1 MTLRARSGGR
11 TWTIVLLWLGLA
23 IPPLAFRAP
32 TLVAAANQPL
42 PPVQTATYAGTPVAG
57 VPTDV
62 AQQPFGVAVSGRY
75 TFVADPVNH
84 VVRLLVDKSEV
95 PFAGNGGLSVEGDAT
110 DPVKA
115 QLAGPYAVAP
125 GQVTTVGYQVTS
137 FDMFIADT
145 FGHQVR
151 KVSVTVPPIDSST
164 GVPTAVMTTVAGTGK
179 FGFAGDGRAAK
190 DATLN
195 SPYGLAWDP
204 QRNVLYIADTLNNRI
219 RQVSAASGKIT
230 SDGAIATAVGT
241 GQAGYSASDRVAART
256 PLNQPRGLA
265 VDSGGR
271 LYIADTSNNVV
282 RVYDPANGSIRTVA
296 GTGAPTPTAGY
307 RDGVAAT
314 TSTLRQPAG
323 VALDRQGNLYIA
335 DTGDNVVREVTADG
349 VIHTVAGNGTPG
361 YTGDN
366 QAATQARLQAPF
378 AVAVRPDGDVLIAD
392 TGNSYLRD
400 LEAAVSAD
408 GSHHIHLLAGNGT
421 PSLGGD
427 GQPPAQAQFAGPT
440 AVASNLT
447 TTAGTTTSAVPQTF
461 GNRFVL
467 DTFNQSIRAFT
478 TADND
483 PNNHT
488 APDMVGGT
496 AKPDADEV
504 STLKLQSSLSSPMG
518 IALSSDGKTLYVADT
533 FNNQVKQFDVT
544 YPPNDPPALTLN
556 RVIGS
561 GSAGFDKTLD
571 ADGASI
577 TTAHLSYP
585 TGLALDA
592 SGDLFIADTY
602 NDRIREVPVQSD
614 RILTVAGS
622 GTLGFTGDGKTATK
636 ADLYL
641 PYGVAV
647 DPSGPNLYVVDSF
660 NHRVREVMRVG
671 QGAASTIQTVAGDGA
686 ADFADGGATSG
697 HLNRPWS
704 AAVQGTTLYIADYLN
719 QRVRQVDRTTQAMS
733 TLTGIGTAGLNGD
746 IGVATAAEVN
756 GPKGVSPLSATGA
769 VLVADSLNDR
779 IRWVGATQTGIYRTQ
794 VSFAATNLAG
804 ASEKQTVTVS
814 STGSGLL
821 VLGPVDV
828 DLASS
833 DFSIDP
839 QNNSCGRARLEP
851 SSSCSFNVLFQ
862 PRAPGLRTGN
872 VVIPDSA
879 IPGQQVIRLSGQ
891 AVAPAVTLTPPS
903 LGFSQPGD
911 SAAPAQAVVLKNGGD
926 GPLHIASIDIQP
938 QNSNFFQT
946 NNCPATLA
954 RGDSCAISVNFKQI
968 AAGTASQ
975 AATLVVQDDA
985 AGNPNSPAGA
995 GTQQIVPLTG
1005 AFANPVALLNPAGL
1019 SFSQN
1024 MGGASPPQVIRL
1036 VNSGDAPMTVSGIRT
1051 DGDFAESNSC
1061 PSVLA
1066 PKASCPIS
1074 LSFQPT
1080 TTGER
1085 DGYVVVADGAPD
1097 SPQKISLLGMA
1108 TVPSASLSTSRLTF
1122 AQNVGSTS
1130 GPQQLVLRNTGDGP
1144 LTIASIGATGDYAA
1158 RGLCPVVLAPGA
1170 SCGIAVT
1177 FKPTSAG
1184 SRSGAVVI
1192 TDDADSQP
1200 GNQQTVR
1207 VTGIGHQPVA
1217 SFTQTVLRP
1226 SASVHAAAPAT
1237 TLVLTNAGDGPL
1249 TVRGVGISGGAAG
1262 QYRQVNNCVR
1272 VLGPGVSCA
1281 ITVSF
1286 TPAGFG
1292 IQAAQ
1297 LTVFDDAVGG
1307 AQAILLRGAGTGPNA
1322 LLSAS
1327 SLNFGSIAVG
1337 DASAPEHIILFN
1349 SGTGALTVSQIGSS
1363 GGEFRES
1370 DSCPAVLPS
1379 GASCMITLTFTP
1391 SGSGLRTGGLTIID
1405 DSRSGR
1411 VQTVSLLGTGT

>member
-11 TWTIVLLWLGLA
+11 SWTIVLLWLGLA

-42 PPVQTATYAGTPVAG
+42 PPVQTATYAGTLVAG

-95 PFAGNGGLSVEGDAT
+95 PFAGNAGVSVEGDAT

-164 GVPTAVMTTVAGTGK
+164 GVPTAVITTVAGTGK

-378 AVAVRPDGDVLIAD
+378 AVAVRPDG
-392 TGNSYLRD
+392 
-400 LEAAVSAD
+400 
-408 GSHHIHLLAGNGT
+408 
-421 PSLGGD
+421 
-427 GQPPAQAQFAGPT
+427 
-440 AVASNLT
+440 
-447 TTAGTTTSAVPQTF
+447 
-461 GNRFVL
+461 
-467 DTFNQSIRAFT
+467 
-478 TADND
+478 
-483 PNNHT
+483 
-488 APDMVGGT
+488 
-496 AKPDADEV
+496 DEV

-746 IGVATAAEVN
+746 IGLATAAEVN

-1036 VNSGDAPMTVSGIRT
+1036 VNSGDAPMTISGIRT

-1085 DGYVVVADGAPD
+1085 DGYIVVADGAPD

-1379 GASCMITLTFTP
+1379 RASCMITLTFTP
-1391 SGSGLRTGGLTIID
+1391 SGSGLRTGGVTIID